1 MSNSEV
7 HNINVDSQV
16 VLITPE
22 QLWEA
27 LPMSDPVRATVAA
40 SRQVIW
46 DILDRRDHRLF
57 VVVGPCSIHDTE
69 AAMDYARRLKAL
81 ADELSDTLYIVMRVY
96 FEKPRT
102 TVGWKGLINDPH
114 LDDSFMIEE
123 GLHIGRKLLLDIISL
138 GLPASTEALDPI
150 SPQYLQ
156 DLISWSAI
164 GARTTESQ
172 THREMASGL
181 SSAVGFKNGTD
192 GGLTV
197 ATNALQSVSSPH
209 RFLGINRQGQVSVF
223 TTRGNAYGHIV
234 LRGGSNGPNYD
245 SVHISLCE
253 EALAKAGLAPNIMVD
268 CSHANSNKQPELQ
281 PLVVE
286 NVGNQI
292 LEGNRSIIGL
302 MIESNL
308 KAGNQPIPAN
318 LDDLEYGVS
327 VTDGCIDWETTQRC
341 LRDLRHRIREVLPGR
356 RAASDQ

>member
-1 MSNSEV
+1 MSNIEV
-7 HNINVDSQV
+7 HNINVAAQD
-16 VLITPE
+16 VLITPQE
-22 QLWEA
+22 LKDA
-27 LPMSDPVRATVAA
+27 LPMSEAATETVVN

-46 DILDRRDHRLF
+46 DILDRKDHRMF

-69 AAMDYARRLKAL
+69 AALDYARRLRDL
-81 ADELSDTLYIVMRVY
+81 AEELSDSLYIVMRVY

-114 LDDSFMIEE
+114 LDDSFKIEE
-123 GLHIGRKLLLDIISL
+123 GLHIGRKLLLDVL
-138 GLPASTEALDPI
+138 EMGLPTSTEALDPI

-181 SSAVGFKNGTD
+181 SCSVGFKNGTD

-197 ATNALQSVSSPH
+197 AMNALNSVAKPH

-223 TTRGNAYGHIV
+223 KTKGNAYGHVV
-234 LRGGSNGPNYD
+234 LRGGSSGPNYD
-245 SVHISLCE
+245 SVHIKLCE
-253 EALAKAGLAPNIMVD
+253 EALEKAGVPQNIMVD

-286 NVGNQI
+286 NVGNQVM
-292 LEGNRSIIGL
+292 EGNQSIVGL

-308 KAGNQPIPAN
+308 KAGNQSIPED
-318 LDDLEYGVS
+318 LSQLEYGVS
-327 VTDGCIDWETTQRC
+327 VTDGCIDWETTEATLRE
-341 LRDLRHRIREVLPGR
+341 LRDRVKDTLPRRI
-356 RAASDQ
+356 